1 MRSRGS
7 VVEEATS
14 IVLDGLV
21 EVLKERGV
29 QCCSVVLPGSAS
41 IKRGKEFAQL
51 TNTVSGVAVVLRLSL
66 LVWLHGGDEEDLMEE
81 EAGDGRRRTTL
92 ASMLNELSGE
102 GKSLCVLS

>member
-14 IVLDGLV
+14 IVMDGLV

-51 TNTVSGVAVVLRLSL
+51 TNTVSGVAVVLRVSL
-66 LVWLHGGDEEDLMEE
+66 LVWLHGGDEEDLVEE
-81 EAGDGRRRTTL
+81 GAGGGRRSTTL
-92 ASMLNELSGE
+92 SSLMDELSVEGE
-102 GKSLCVLS
+102 SLYVPS